1 MSNTPPS
8 PGELK
13 ATGIIIWLRV
23 IPLFRGDYYPVR
35 VYCEFFDKLLFSYSE
50 KRLRLKYMCRGI
62 QFSNSKIKVMNLTK
76 INFFPSTS
84 ILSSFEYNFVNYF
97 LKEINLK
104 ILLRLVY
111 YYKIENLKKNIVETL
126 WKFLPIFIP
135 LKGNP
140 HIYNL
145 DNISEY

>member
-1 MSNTPPS
+1 
-8 PGELK
+8 
-13 ATGIIIWLRV
+13 
-23 IPLFRGDYYPVR
+23 
-35 VYCEFFDKLLFSYSE
+35 
-50 KRLRLKYMCRGI
+50 MCRGI

-84 ILSSFEYNFVNYF
+84 ILSSFEYNFVNYL
-97 LKEINLK
+97 LKDINLK

>member
-1 MSNTPPS
+1 
-8 PGELK
+8 
-13 ATGIIIWLRV
+13 
-23 IPLFRGDYYPVR
+23 
-35 VYCEFFDKLLFSYSE
+35 
-50 KRLRLKYMCRGI
+50 
-62 QFSNSKIKVMNLTK
+62 MNLTK

-84 ILSSFEYNFVNYF
+84 ILSSFEYNFVNYL
-97 LKEINLK
+97 LKDINLK

-126 WKFLPIFIP
+126 WKFLPIFIL